1 MNKKLKNDINSLIV
15 SLKNSDKKNIKA
27 VMGLD
32 GFVDQILHV
41 VKTRTDANTYIRMET
56 LKEFGEF
63 ICKAAGLSANI
74 EFIPLQNKLGG
85 NGPIM
90 SNALSTYNFDVT
102 YIGAVGED
110 SINPVFHEMAKK
122 SKVINIS
129 NPGFTD
135 AVEFL
140 DGKLMIG
147 KRESLKN
154 VNWTTLKEKIG
165 LEELTSIY
173 EEATLIGLE
182 NWTMLPY
189 MTNIWNGL
197 INEVLPNLSKKD
209 NKYIFFDLA
218 DPENRLK
225 KDILEALSVIKKF
238 SDKFNV
244 ILGLNEKEAYEIG
257 EILDLFSSDNKPPLD
272 VLVTSIA
279 KKIDIYCLV
288 VHPVKEAYAVCNGEI
303 YHTIGPYEPN
313 PKLTTGAG
321 DNFNAG
327 FCFGQTLGLSP
338 QLSLVLGT
346 ATSGYYVRNAQSP
359 TLENLIDFL
368 KKWDLNISNT

>member
-1 MNKKLKNDINSLIV
+1 MMNENLKNDIDSLLDYLEKI
-15 SLKNSDKKNIKA
+15 NNKNIKA

-41 VKTRTDANTYIRMET
+41 VKTRTDANNYVRMET

-74 EFIPLQNKLGG
+74 EFIPLKNKLGG

-90 SNALSTYNFDVT
+90 SNALSTYNLDVT

-110 SINPVFHEMAKK
+110 SINPVFNEMSKK
-122 SKVINIS
+122 STVLNIS
-129 NPGFTD
+129 NPGLTD

-147 KRESLKN
+147 KRECLKD
-154 VNWTTLKEKIG
+154 VNWDKLKEKVG
-165 LEELTSIY
+165 VKK
-173 EEATLIGLE
+173 LISLFSDAKLVGLE

-189 MTNIWNGL
+189 MTEIWNGL
-197 INEVLPNLSKKD
+197 INEIIPNIND
-209 NKYIFFDLA
+209 NSDKYIFFDLA

-225 KDILEALSVIKKF
+225 DDILEALSVIKQFSSKF
-238 SDKFNV
+238 KV

-257 EILDLFSSDNKPPLD
+257 EVLNISSPSNKPNLD
-272 VLVTSIA
+272 ILVKSIA
-279 KKIDIYCLV
+279 KRIDIYCLV
-288 VHPVKEAYAVCNGEI
+288 VHPIKEAYAVCNDKL

-327 FCFGQTLGLSP
+327 FCFGQILGLSV

-346 ATSGYYVRNAQSP
+346 ATSGYYVRNSKSP
-359 TLENLIDFL
+359 NLENIIDFL
-368 KKWDLNISNT
+368 VSWKKI

>member
-1 MNKKLKNDINSLIV
+1 MHENLINDINYLITFFE
-15 SLKNSDKKNIKA
+15 KYTNNNIKA
-27 VMGLD
+27 VLGFD

-41 VKTRTDANTYIRMET
+41 VKTRTDANNYIRMNT

-63 ICKAAGLSANI
+63 ICNAAGLSANV
-74 EFIPLQNKLGG
+74 EFIPIKNKLGG

-90 SNALSTYNFDVT
+90 SNALSTYNLNVT
-102 YIGAVGED
+102 YIGAVGEN
-110 SINPVFHEMAKK
+110 SINPVFNEMSEK
-122 SKVINIS
+122 STVLNIS
-129 NPGFTD
+129 NPGLTD

-147 KRESLKN
+147 KRECLKDI
-154 VNWTTLKEKIG
+154 NWIRIKEKIG
-165 LEELTSIY
+165 LESLTSIFD
-173 EEATLIGLE
+173 EANLVRLE
-182 NWTMLPY
+182 NWTMIPY
-189 MTNIWNGL
+189 MSEIWDGL
-197 INEVLPNLSKKD
+197 INEVLPNLKSKT

-225 KDILEALSVIKKF
+225 EDIIEALSTIKKF
-238 SDKFNV
+238 SSKFKV

-257 EILDLFSSDNKPPLD
+257 TVLNICKHNQKLSLDILIK
-272 VLVTSIA
+272 SIA
-279 KKIDIYCLV
+279 EKIGIYCLV
-288 VHPVKEAYAVCNGEI
+288 VHPVKEAYALCNNTL
-303 YHTIGPYEPN
+303 YHTLGPYEPN

-327 FCFGQTLGLSP
+327 FCFGQVLGLSA

-359 TLENLIDFL
+359 NVENLVSFL
-368 KKWDLNISNT
+368 KAWKKSIS

>member
-1 MNKKLKNDINSLIV
+1 MHENLINDINYLITFFE
-15 SLKNSDKKNIKA
+15 KYTNNNIKA
-27 VMGLD
+27 VLGFD

-41 VKTRTDANTYIRMET
+41 VKTRTDANNYIRMNT

-63 ICKAAGLSANI
+63 ICNAAGLSANV
-74 EFIPLQNKLGG
+74 EFIPIKNKLGG

-90 SNALSTYNFDVT
+90 SNALSTYNLNVT
-102 YIGAVGED
+102 YIGAVGEN
-110 SINPVFHEMAKK
+110 SINPVFNEMSEK
-122 SKVINIS
+122 STVLNIS
-129 NPGFTD
+129 NPGLTD

-147 KRESLKN
+147 KRECLKDI
-154 VNWTTLKEKIG
+154 NWIRIKEKIG
-165 LEELTSIY
+165 LESLTSIFD
-173 EEATLIGLE
+173 EANLVGLE
-182 NWTMLPY
+182 NWTMIPY
-189 MTNIWNGL
+189 MSEIWDGL
-197 INEVLPNLSKKD
+197 INEVLPNLKSKT

-225 KDILEALSVIKKF
+225 EDIIEALSTIKKF
-238 SDKFNV
+238 SSKFKV

-257 EILDLFSSDNKPPLD
+257 TVLNICKHNPKLSLDILIK
-272 VLVTSIA
+272 SIA
-279 KKIDIYCLV
+279 EKIGIYCLV
-288 VHPVKEAYAVCNGEI
+288 VHPVKEAYALCNNTL
-303 YHTIGPYEPN
+303 YHTLGPYEPN

-327 FCFGQTLGLSP
+327 FCFGQVLGLSA

-359 TLENLIDFL
+359 NVENLVSFL
-368 KKWDLNISNT
+368 KAWKKSIS

>member
-1 MNKKLKNDINSLIV
+1 MKENLINDINYLINFLRKYQNT
-15 SLKNSDKKNIKA
+15 SIKA
-27 VMGLD
+27 VMGFD

-41 VKTRTDANTYIRMET
+41 VKTRTDANNYVRMET

-63 ICKAAGLSANI
+63 ISKAAGLSANI
-74 EFIPLQNKLGG
+74 EFIPIQNKLGG

-90 SNALSTYNFDVT
+90 SNALSNYNLDVT

-110 SINPVFHEMAKK
+110 SINPVFNEMSKK
-122 SKVINIS
+122 STIINIS
-129 NPGFTD
+129 NPGLTD

-147 KRESLKN
+147 KRECLKD
-154 VNWTTLKEKIG
+154 VNWNKIKEKIG
-165 LEELTSIY
+165 VKK
-173 EEATLIGLE
+173 LISLFSDAKLVGLE

-189 MTNIWNGL
+189 MTEIWNGL
-197 INEVLPNLSKKD
+197 IEEIIPNLND
-209 NKYIFFDLA
+209 NCDKYIFFDLA

-225 KDILEALSVIKKF
+225 NDILEALSVIKKF
-238 SDKFNV
+238 SSKFKV

-257 EILDLFSSDNKPPLD
+257 EILDISSPSNKPTLD
-272 VLVTSIA
+272 ILVKSIA
-279 KKIDIYCLV
+279 KKLDIYCLV
-288 VHPVKEAYAVCNGEI
+288 VHPIKEAYAVCDSKL
-303 YHTIGPYEPN
+303 YHTLGPYEPN

-327 FCFGQTLGLSP
+327 FCFGQVLGLSV

-346 ATSGYYVRNAQSP
+346 ATSGYYVRNSKSP
-359 TLENLIDFL
+359 DLKNIIDFL
-368 KKWDLNISNT
+368 VSWEKTLNY

>member
-1 MNKKLKNDINSLIV
+1 MHENLINDINYLITFFE
-15 SLKNSDKKNIKA
+15 KYTNNNIKA
-27 VMGLD
+27 VLGFD

-41 VKTRTDANTYIRMET
+41 VKTRTDANNYIRMNT

-63 ICKAAGLSANI
+63 ICNAAGLSANV
-74 EFIPLQNKLGG
+74 EFIPIKNKLGG

-90 SNALSTYNFDVT
+90 SNALSTYNLNVT
-102 YIGAVGED
+102 YIGAVGEN
-110 SINPVFHEMAKK
+110 SINPVFNEMSEK
-122 SKVINIS
+122 STVLNIS
-129 NPGFTD
+129 NPGLTD

-147 KRESLKN
+147 KRECLKDI
-154 VNWTTLKEKIG
+154 NWIRIKEKIG
-165 LEELTSIY
+165 LESLTSIFD
-173 EEATLIGLE
+173 EANLVGLE
-182 NWTMLPY
+182 NWTMIPY
-189 MTNIWNGL
+189 MSEIWDGL
-197 INEVLPNLSKKD
+197 INEVLPNLKSKT

-225 KDILEALSVIKKF
+225 EDIIEALSTIKKF
-238 SDKFNV
+238 SSKFKV

-257 EILDLFSSDNKPPLD
+257 TVLNICKHNQKLSLDILIK
-272 VLVTSIA
+272 SIA
-279 KKIDIYCLV
+279 EKIGIYCLV
-288 VHPVKEAYAVCNGEI
+288 VHPVKEAYALCNNTL
-303 YHTIGPYEPN
+303 YHTLGPYEPN

-327 FCFGQTLGLSP
+327 FCFGQVLGLSA

-359 TLENLIDFL
+359 NVENLVSFL
-368 KKWDLNISNT
+368 KAWKKSIS

>member
-1 MNKKLKNDINSLIV
+1 MKENLINDINYLINFLRKYQNT
-15 SLKNSDKKNIKA
+15 SIKA
-27 VMGLD
+27 VMGFD

-41 VKTRTDANTYIRMET
+41 VKTRTDANNYVRMET

-63 ICKAAGLSANI
+63 ISKAAGLSANI
-74 EFIPLQNKLGG
+74 EFIPIQNKLGG

-90 SNALSTYNFDVT
+90 SNALSNYNLDVT

-110 SINPVFHEMAKK
+110 PINPVFNEMSKK
-122 SKVINIS
+122 STIINIS
-129 NPGFTD
+129 NPGLTD

-147 KRESLKN
+147 KRECLKD
-154 VNWTTLKEKIG
+154 VNWNKIKEKIG
-165 LEELTSIY
+165 VKK
-173 EEATLIGLE
+173 LISLFSDAKLVGLE

-189 MTNIWNGL
+189 MTEIWNGL
-197 INEVLPNLSKKD
+197 IEEIIPNLND
-209 NKYIFFDLA
+209 NCDKYIFFDLA

-225 KDILEALSVIKKF
+225 NDILEALSVIKKF
-238 SDKFNV
+238 SSKFKV

-257 EILDLFSSDNKPPLD
+257 EILDISSPSNKPTLD
-272 VLVTSIA
+272 ILVKSIA
-279 KKIDIYCLV
+279 KKLDIYCLV
-288 VHPVKEAYAVCNGEI
+288 VHPIKEAYAVCDSKL
-303 YHTIGPYEPN
+303 YHTLGPYEPN

-327 FCFGQTLGLSP
+327 FCFGQVLGLSV

-346 ATSGYYVRNAQSP
+346 ATSGYYVRNSKSP
-359 TLENLIDFL
+359 DLESIIEFL
-368 KKWDLNISNT
+368 ANWKKILN

>member
-1 MNKKLKNDINSLIV
+1 MHENLINDINYLITFFE
-15 SLKNSDKKNIKA
+15 KYTNNNIKA
-27 VMGLD
+27 VLGFD

-41 VKTRTDANTYIRMET
+41 VKTRTDANNYIRMNT

-63 ICKAAGLSANI
+63 ICNAAGLSANV
-74 EFIPLQNKLGG
+74 EFIPIKNKLGG

-90 SNALSTYNFDVT
+90 SNALSTYNLNVT
-102 YIGAVGED
+102 YIGAVGEN
-110 SINPVFHEMAKK
+110 SINPVFNEMSEK
-122 SKVINIS
+122 STVLNIS
-129 NPGFTD
+129 NPGLTD

-147 KRESLKN
+147 KRECLKDI
-154 VNWTTLKEKIG
+154 NWIRIKEKIG
-165 LEELTSIY
+165 LESLTSIFD
-173 EEATLIGLE
+173 EANLVGLE
-182 NWTMLPY
+182 NWTMIPY
-189 MTNIWNGL
+189 MSEIWDGL
-197 INEVLPNLSKKD
+197 INEVLPNLKSKT

-225 KDILEALSVIKKF
+225 EDIIEALSTIKKF
-238 SDKFNV
+238 SSKFKV

-257 EILDLFSSDNKPPLD
+257 TVLNIGKHNQKLSLDILIK
-272 VLVTSIA
+272 SIA
-279 KKIDIYCLV
+279 EKIGIYCLV
-288 VHPVKEAYAVCNGEI
+288 VHPVKEAYALCNNTL
-303 YHTIGPYEPN
+303 YHTLGPYEPN

-327 FCFGQTLGLSP
+327 FCFGQVLGLSA

-359 TLENLIDFL
+359 NVENLVSFL
-368 KKWDLNISNT
+368 KAWKKSIS

>member
-1 MNKKLKNDINSLIV
+1 MHENLINDINYLITFFE
-15 SLKNSDKKNIKA
+15 KYTNNNIKA
-27 VMGLD
+27 VLGFD

-41 VKTRTDANTYIRMET
+41 VKTRTDANNYIRMNT

-63 ICKAAGLSANI
+63 ICNAAGLSANV
-74 EFIPLQNKLGG
+74 EFIPIKNKLGG

-90 SNALSTYNFDVT
+90 SNALSTYNLNVT
-102 YIGAVGED
+102 YIGAVGEN
-110 SINPVFHEMAKK
+110 SINPVFNEMSEK
-122 SKVINIS
+122 STVLNIS
-129 NPGFTD
+129 NPGLTD

-147 KRESLKN
+147 KRECLKDI
-154 VNWTTLKEKIG
+154 NWIRIKEKIG
-165 LEELTSIY
+165 LESLTSIFD
-173 EEATLIGLE
+173 EANLVGLE
-182 NWTMLPY
+182 NWTMIPY
-189 MTNIWNGL
+189 MSEIWDGL
-197 INEVLPNLSKKD
+197 INEVLPNLKSKT

-225 KDILEALSVIKKF
+225 EDIIEALSTIKKF
-238 SDKFNV
+238 SSKFKV

-257 EILDLFSSDNKPPLD
+257 TVLNTCKHNQKLSLDILIK
-272 VLVTSIA
+272 SIA
-279 KKIDIYCLV
+279 EKIGIYCLV
-288 VHPVKEAYAVCNGEI
+288 VHPVKEAYALCNNTL
-303 YHTIGPYEPN
+303 YHTLGPYEPN

-327 FCFGQTLGLSP
+327 FCFGQVLGLSA

-359 TLENLIDFL
+359 NVENLVSFL
-368 KKWDLNISNT
+368 KAWKKSIS

>member
-1 MNKKLKNDINSLIV
+1 MKENLINDINYLINFLRKYQNT
-15 SLKNSDKKNIKA
+15 SIKA
-27 VMGLD
+27 VMGFD

-41 VKTRTDANTYIRMET
+41 VKTRTDANNYVRMET

-63 ICKAAGLSANI
+63 ISKAAGLSANI
-74 EFIPLQNKLGG
+74 EFIPIQNKLGG

-90 SNALSTYNFDVT
+90 SNALSNYNLDVT

-110 SINPVFHEMAKK
+110 SINPVFNEMSKK
-122 SKVINIS
+122 STIINIS
-129 NPGFTD
+129 NPGLTD

-147 KRESLKN
+147 KRECLKD
-154 VNWTTLKEKIG
+154 VNWNKIKEKIG
-165 LEELTSIY
+165 VKK
-173 EEATLIGLE
+173 LISLFSDAKLVGLE

-189 MTNIWNGL
+189 MTEIWNGL
-197 INEVLPNLSKKD
+197 IEEIIPNLND
-209 NKYIFFDLA
+209 NCDKYIFFDLA

-225 KDILEALSVIKKF
+225 NDILEALSVIKKF
-238 SDKFNV
+238 SSKFKV

-257 EILDLFSSDNKPPLD
+257 EILDISSPSNKPTLD
-272 VLVTSIA
+272 ILVKSIA
-279 KKIDIYCLV
+279 KKLDIYCLV
-288 VHPVKEAYAVCNGEI
+288 VHPIKEAYAVCDSKL
-303 YHTIGPYEPN
+303 YHTLGPYEPN

-327 FCFGQTLGLSP
+327 FCFGQVLGLSV

-346 ATSGYYVRNAQSP
+346 ATSGYYVRNSKSP
-359 TLENLIDFL
+359 DLESIIEFL
-368 KKWDLNISNT
+368 ANWKKILN

>member
-1 MNKKLKNDINSLIV
+1 MKENLINDINYLINFLRKYQNT
-15 SLKNSDKKNIKA
+15 SIKA
-27 VMGLD
+27 VMGFD

-41 VKTRTDANTYIRMET
+41 VKTRTDANNYVRMET

-63 ICKAAGLSANI
+63 ISKAAGLSANI
-74 EFIPLQNKLGG
+74 EFIPIQNKLGG

-90 SNALSTYNFDVT
+90 SNALSNYNLDVT

-110 SINPVFHEMAKK
+110 SINPVFNEMSKK
-122 SKVINIS
+122 STIINIS
-129 NPGFTD
+129 NPGLTD

-147 KRESLKN
+147 KRECLKD
-154 VNWTTLKEKIG
+154 VNWNKIKEKIG
-165 LEELTSIY
+165 VKK
-173 EEATLIGLE
+173 LISLFSDAKLVGLE

-189 MTNIWNGL
+189 MTEIWNGL
-197 INEVLPNLSKKD
+197 IEEIIPNLND
-209 NKYIFFDLA
+209 NCDKYIFFDLA

-225 KDILEALSVIKKF
+225 NDILEALSVIKKF
-238 SDKFNV
+238 SSKFKV

-257 EILDLFSSDNKPPLD
+257 EILDISSPSNKPTLD
-272 VLVTSIA
+272 ILVKSIA
-279 KKIDIYCLV
+279 KKLDIYCLV
-288 VHPVKEAYAVCNGEI
+288 VHPIKEAYAVCDSKL
-303 YHTIGPYEPN
+303 YHTLGPYEQN

-327 FCFGQTLGLSP
+327 FCFGQVLGLSV

-346 ATSGYYVRNAQSP
+346 ATSGYYVRNSKSP
-359 TLENLIDFL
+359 DLESIIEFL
-368 KKWDLNISNT
+368 ANWKKISN

>member
-1 MNKKLKNDINSLIV
+1 MHENLINDINYLITFFE
-15 SLKNSDKKNIKA
+15 KYENNNIKA
-27 VMGLD
+27 VLGFD

-41 VKTRTDANTYIRMET
+41 VKTRTDANNYIRMET

-63 ICKAAGLSANI
+63 ICNAAGLSANI
-74 EFIPLQNKLGG
+74 EFIPVKNKLGG

-90 SNALSTYNFDVT
+90 SNALSTYNLNVT
-102 YIGAVGED
+102 YIGAVGEN
-110 SINPVFHEMAKK
+110 SINPVFHEMSKK
-122 SKVINIS
+122 SKVLNIS
-129 NPGFTD
+129 NPGLTD

-147 KRESLKN
+147 KRECLKDI
-154 VNWTTLKEKIG
+154 NWIKIKEKIG
-165 LEELTSIY
+165 LENLTSIFD
-173 EEATLIGLE
+173 EANLVGLE

-189 MTNIWNGL
+189 MSEIWDGL
-197 INEVLPNLSKKD
+197 INEILPNLKSKT

-225 KDILEALSVIKKF
+225 EDILEALSTIKKF
-238 SDKFNV
+238 SSKFKV

-257 EILDLFSSDNKPPLD
+257 NVLDICKPNKKLSLDLLIK
-272 VLVTSIA
+272 SIA
-279 KKIDIYCLV
+279 EKIGIYCLV
-288 VHPVKEAYAVCNGEI
+288 VHPVKEAYAICNNTL
-303 YHTIGPYEPN
+303 YHTLGPYEAN

-327 FCFGQTLGLSP
+327 FCFGQVLGLSA

-359 TLENLIDFL
+359 NIENLVSFL
-368 KKWDLNISNT
+368 KMWKKSIL

>member
-1 MNKKLKNDINSLIV
+1 MHENLINDINYLITFFE
-15 SLKNSDKKNIKA
+15 KYTNNNIKA
-27 VMGLD
+27 VLGFD

-41 VKTRTDANTYIRMET
+41 VKTRTDANNYIRMNT

-63 ICKAAGLSANI
+63 ICNAAGLSANV
-74 EFIPLQNKLGG
+74 EFIPIKNKLGG

-90 SNALSTYNFDVT
+90 SNALSTYNLNVT
-102 YIGAVGED
+102 YIGAVGEN
-110 SINPVFHEMAKK
+110 SINPVFNEMSEK
-122 SKVINIS
+122 STVLNIS
-129 NPGFTD
+129 NPGLTD

-147 KRESLKN
+147 KRECLKDI
-154 VNWTTLKEKIG
+154 NWIRIKEKIG
-165 LEELTSIY
+165 LESLTSIFD
-173 EEATLIGLE
+173 EANLVGLE
-182 NWTMLPY
+182 NWTMILY
-189 MTNIWNGL
+189 MSEIWDGL
-197 INEVLPNLSKKD
+197 INEVLPNLKSKT

-225 KDILEALSVIKKF
+225 EDIIEALSTIKKF
-238 SDKFNV
+238 SSKFKV

-257 EILDLFSSDNKPPLD
+257 TVLNICKHNQKLSLDILIK
-272 VLVTSIA
+272 SIA
-279 KKIDIYCLV
+279 EKIGIYCLV
-288 VHPVKEAYAVCNGEI
+288 VHPVKEAYALCNNTL
-303 YHTIGPYEPN
+303 YHTLGPYEPN

-327 FCFGQTLGLSP
+327 FCFGQVLGLSA

-359 TLENLIDFL
+359 NVENLVSFL
-368 KKWDLNISNT
+368 KAWKKSIS